1 MVRLEEKANDEIN
14 SDPEVGAIRLALGW
28 ESRKA
33 EVARKCG

>member
-33 EVARKCG
+33 EVVLKCG